1 LRNVQVRYTI
11 QGNSQLSMQPLRWPD
26 FCACCGRP
34 NPPTRASLQHTARQT
49 SSTVDTGVSRTTT
62 SSGYPL
68 RWDVSVCET
77 CLAHQKRTLNP
88 LSPALLVGAWL
99 AIAFAVGYALFA
111 AGVSEDAVAIG
122 GFVAF
127 LALTALGGYGIYRRV
142 GVNRVAQATA
152 LMTPKCTNA
161 GPAVAASSNLEV
173 IAFSFPN
180 DPYAESFAGINGL

>member
-1 LRNVQVRYTI
+1 MRDLFDPPEEDPE
-11 QGNSQLSMQPLRWPD
+11 SPL
-26 FCACCGRP
+26 A
-34 NPPTRASLQHTARQT
+34 RAP
-49 SSTVDTGVSRTTT
+49 G
-62 SSGYPL
+62 
-68 RWDVSVCET
+68 
-77 CLAHQKRTLNP
+77 
-88 LSPALLVGAWL
+88 GAWL

-142 GVNRVAQATA
+142 GLDRVTQATA

-161 GPAVAASSNLEV
+161 GPVVAASSDLEV

-180 DPYAESFAGINGL
+180 DSYAESFAGINGL